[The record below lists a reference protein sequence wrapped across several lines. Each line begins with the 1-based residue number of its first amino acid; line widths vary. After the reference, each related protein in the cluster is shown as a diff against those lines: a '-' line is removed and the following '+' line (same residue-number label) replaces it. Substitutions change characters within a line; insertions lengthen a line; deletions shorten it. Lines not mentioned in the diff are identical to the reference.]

1 MRRCAECGFRPLPRI
16 LLELAIIS
24 AFVLLAVVVSR

>member
-1 MRRCAECGFRPLPRI
+1 MRRCAECGFPTLPRI

-24 AFVLLAVVVSR
+24 AFVLLAVAVSR